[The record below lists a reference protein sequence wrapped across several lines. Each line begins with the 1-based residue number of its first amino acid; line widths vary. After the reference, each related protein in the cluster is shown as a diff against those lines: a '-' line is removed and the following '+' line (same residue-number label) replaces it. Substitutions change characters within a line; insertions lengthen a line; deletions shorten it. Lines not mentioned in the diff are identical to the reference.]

1 MRTIQEIFDLAIEQE
16 AYQGIYMCDAIG
28 VLGDCR
34 QISTP
39 EEARALNEINNFIQ
53 GKWSLHNFITG
64 QEATLSCPDFAE
76 TMSVRMAIFMDW
88 ENRQELVDKFRE
100 ENAELCSEVTK
111 S

>member
-1 MRTIQEIFDLAIEQE
+1 MRTIQEIFDLALEQE

-34 QISTP
+34 QISTV
-39 EEARALNEINNFIQ
+39 EETRALNEINNFLQ

-64 QEATLSCPDFAE
+64 QKVTMSCPDFAE

-100 ENAELCSEVTK
+100 ENAELCRLS

>member
-16 AYQGIYMCDAIG
+16 AYQGVYMCDAIRR
-28 VLGDCR
+28 LESCQ
-34 QISTP
+34 QISAL
-39 EEARALNEINNFIQ
+39 EEACTLNEINNFIQ

-64 QEATLSCPDFAE
+64 QKVTLSCPDFAE

>member
-28 VLGDCR
+28 TLCDYHH
-34 QISTP
+34 ISTL
-39 EEARALNEINNFIQ
+39 EEARALKEINDFIQ

-64 QEATLSCPDFAE
+64 QKVTMSCPDFAE

>member
-1 MRTIQEIFDLAIEQE
+1 MRTIQEIFDLAIDQE
-16 AYQGIYMCDAIG
+16 AYQGIYMCDAIC
-28 VLGDCR
+28 VLGDCQ
-34 QISTP
+34 QIGTL

-64 QEATLSCPDFAE
+64 QKVTMSCPDFAE

-100 ENAELCSEVTK
+100 ENAELCAQS

>member
-16 AYQGIYMCDAIG
+16 AYQGVYMCDAIS
-28 VLGDCR
+28 VLGDCH
-34 QISTP
+34 QISTL

-64 QEATLSCPDFAE
+64 QKVTLSCPDFAE

-100 ENAELCSEVTK
+100 ENAELCAQS

>member
-28 VLGDCR
+28 TLGDCR
-34 QISTP
+34 QISTL
-39 EEARALNEINNFIQ
+39 EEARALKEINDFIQ

-76 TMSVRMAIFMDW
+76 TMSVRMAIFMNW

-100 ENAELCSEVTK
+100 ENAELCGLS

>member
-39 EEARALNEINNFIQ
+39 EEARALKEINDFLQ
-53 GKWSLHNFITG
+53 GNWSLHNFITG
-64 QEATLSCPDFAE
+64 QKVAMSCLDFAE

-100 ENAELCSEVTK
+100 ENAELCGLGS
-111 S
+111 

>member
-16 AYQGIYMCDAIG
+16 AYQGIYMCDAIC
-28 VLGDCR
+28 VLGDCH
-34 QISTP
+34 QISTL
-39 EEARALNEINNFIQ
+39 EEARALNEINDFIQ

-100 ENAELCSEVTK
+100 ENQEWIK
-111 S
+111 N

>member
-34 QISTP
+34 QISTL
-39 EEARALNEINNFIQ
+39 EEARTLKEINDFLQ

-64 QEATLSCPDFAE
+64 QKVFMSCPDFAE

-100 ENAELCSEVTK
+100 ENAELCRLS

>member
-28 VLGDCR
+28 TLGDFR

-39 EEARALNEINNFIQ
+39 EEARALKEINDFLQ
-53 GKWSLHNFITG
+53 GNWSLHNFITG
-64 QEATLSCPDFAE
+64 QKVTMSCPDFAE
-76 TMSVRMAIFMDW
+76 TMPIRMAIFMDW
-88 ENRQELVDKFRE
+88 ENRQELVDKFRK
-100 ENAELCSEVTK
+100 ENAELCAQS

>member
-16 AYQGIYMCDAIG
+16 AYQGVYMCDAIC
-28 VLGDCR
+28 VLGDCH
-34 QISTP
+34 QISTL
-39 EEARALNEINNFIQ
+39 EEARALNEINDFIQ

-100 ENAELCSEVTK
+100 ENQEWIK
-111 S
+111 N

>member
-16 AYQGIYMCDAIG
+16 AYQGIYMCDAIWA
-28 VLGDCR
+28 LGDCR

-39 EEARALNEINNFIQ
+39 EEARALKEINDFLQ

-100 ENAELCSEVTK
+100 ENAELCGLS

>member
-1 MRTIQEIFDLAIEQE
+1 MRTVQEIFDLALEQE

-28 VLGDCR
+28 VLGDCH
-34 QISTP
+34 QISTL

-64 QEATLSCPDFAE
+64 QKVTLHHTDFAE

-100 ENAELCSEVTK
+100 ENAELCSKVTK

>member
-28 VLGDCR
+28 VLGDCH
-34 QISTP
+34 QISP
-39 EEARALNEINNFIQ
+39 LEEACALNEINNFIQ

-100 ENAELCSEVTK
+100 ENAELCAQS

>member
-1 MRTIQEIFDLAIEQE
+1 MRTIQEIFDLAFEQE

-28 VLGDCR
+28 VLGDCQ
-34 QISTP
+34 QISTL
-39 EEARALNEINNFIQ
+39 EEAHVLKEIDDFIQ

-64 QEATLSCPDFAE
+64 QKATLSCPDFAE

>member
-16 AYQGIYMCDAIG
+16 AYQGIYMCGAIC
-28 VLGDCR
+28 VLGDCH
-34 QISTP
+34 QISTL
-39 EEARALNEINNFIQ
+39 EEARAINAIKGFIQ

-64 QEATLSCPDFAE
+64 QKVTRSCPDFAE

-100 ENAELCSEVTK
+100 ENAELCAQS

>member
-1 MRTIQEIFDLAIEQE
+1 MRTIQEIFDLAFEQE

-28 VLGDCR
+28 TLGDCR
-34 QISTP
+34 QISTL
-39 EEARALNEINNFIQ
+39 EEARALNEINDFIQ

-64 QEATLSCPDFAE
+64 QEVTLHHTDFAE
-76 TMSVRMAIFMDW
+76 TLSVRMAIFMDW

-100 ENAELCSEVTK
+100 ENAELCAQS